1 MRADCRKYLAF
12 KPYAYFVAILDN
24 NLKKVVKNQLTL
36 FRYVFPILKFRCVK
50 LLFYY
55 LWDLRTWDLLKIS
68 TTTKKGS
75 YVKCWV
81 SLENIENNQFSV
93 TSDGVGEQNK
103 KVN

>member
-12 KPYAYFVAILDN
+12 KSYAYFVTILDD

-36 FRYVFPILKFRCVK
+36 FRYFQLKFRYVK

>member
-1 MRADCRKYLAF
+1 M
-12 KPYAYFVAILDN
+12 II
-24 NLKKVVKNQLTL
+24 LKKKLSKISLLYSDTYFQ
-36 FRYVFPILKFRCVK
+36 LKFRYVK